1 MSHTQEFGRRA
12 ERIAEQFY
20 LSHRFTLVARNF
32 RGRRGE
38 IDLVLRRERLLLF
51 VEVKGR
57 SGPWEPLA
65 WSPQWRGKRL
75 RLRAATREFLA
86 RHPELDDSTDEFAW
100 ELAFVAG
107 GKVAARYREA

>member
-1 MSHTQEFGRRA
+1 MSHAQDFGRQA
-12 ERIAEQFY
+12 ERIAEEFY
-20 LSHRFTLVARNF
+20 RSAGFTLAARNF

-38 IDLVLRRERLLLF
+38 IDLVLLRKGLLLF

-86 RHPELDDSTDEFAW
+86 RHRELEEMAEEFAW
-100 ELAFVAG
+100 ELAFVAR
-107 GKVAARYREA
+107 GKVVARYREA